1 MGKTLQTLTYLS
13 WLKKQKK
20 RGKSNPSLVI
30 CPASVMHNWR
40 REAAKFT
47 PDMSVLV
54 LESGA
59 ARHRLRKKIPDH
71 DIVVTNYSLLRRD
84 LEDLQTYKFNAIV
97 LDEAQFIKNHGARV
111 TQSVKQLK
119 CKIRLALTGTPLENR
134 LLDLWSIG
142 FRAAGLSRRR
152 ETFHE
157 MYDPGGGDSEEA
169 VPIAASRASAVLA
182 PAPHPLAP

>member
-1 MGKTLQTLTYLS
+1 
-13 WLKKQKK
+13 
-20 RGKSNPSLVI
+20 
-30 CPASVMHNWR
+30 MHNWR

-54 LESGA
+54 LSGA

-97 LDEAQFIKNHGARV
+97 LDEAQFIKNPGAQV
-111 TQSVKQLK
+111 TQSVKQ
-119 CKIRLALTGTPLENR
+119 RSARSASPHRHPAGEPAARSLEHC
-134 LLDLWSIG
+134 G

-152 ETFHE
+152 ETF
-157 MYDPGGGDSEEA
+157 P
-169 VPIAASRASAVLA
+169 
-182 PAPHPLAP
+182 